1 MYIETSYPRKQ
12 DDYAVLRSP
21 PQTFGG
27 KMCLSFFY
35 HMFGSTIGSLNVSV
49 NGVVLFSKAGNQGN
63 KWVEE
68 KITIS
73 DCGRHPVI

>member
-1 MYIETSYPRKQ
+1 MYIETSFPRKQ
-12 DDYAVLRSP
+12 GDYAVLRSS
-21 PQTFGG
+21 PQKFSG

-35 HMFGSTIGSLNVSV
+35 HMYGSTIGSLTMSV

-63 KWVEE
+63 KWIEE

-73 DCGRHPVI
+73 DCGIHPVI